1 MKIDRILPVIA
12 LFILTALSCEA
23 QQKETVKL
31 ISQEEAKT
39 ALAEKEDIILLDV
52 RTPEEFDEGAIE
64 GAKNINFFDEDFAEQ
79 VNQFDKNKPVY
90 IYCKSGNRSAKAAK
104 QLQEMG
110 FKEIYD
116 IEGGYMNWE
125 K

>member
-12 LFILTALSCEA
+12 LFIVTALSCEA
-23 QQKETVKL
+23 QQKESITV

-39 ALAEKEDIILLDV
+39 ALAENEDIILLDV